1 MANEIRVWNK
11 VLTSAMQLPG
21 VKVNRDA
28 FLSEKLYPY
37 STNNQVK
44 EAIEK
49 GPIGV
54 ISIAVLDDIAKDC
67 ISYHTWLATSSSA
80 VLGMPGGLAMLGTVP
95 GDVVQYYYHVFVLA
109 QKLSYI
115 YGYPDLCDEHG
126 NFTESAASLLT
137 VFVGVMSGVGVANKV
152 IQELAEQFQK
162 EVVKRLPKY
171 ALTKTLLY
179 PMVKQIAKW
188 IGVKLTR
195 ESFAK
200 SVSKLVPILG
210 GAVSGGLTYATFKPQ
225 SKKLMNKLRSTMLLS
240 YENKKNESFDSA
252 EEVEGINS

>member
-1 MANEIRVWNK
+1 MANEIQVWNK

-21 VKVNRDA
+21 VKVDRNA

-37 STNNQVK
+37 STSAQIT

-54 ISIAVLDDIAKDC
+54 ISIDVLDTIAQEC
-67 ISYHTWLATSSSA
+67 IRHHTWLATSSSA
-80 VLGMPGGLAMLGTVP
+80 ALGIPGGFAMLGTIP
-95 GDVVQYYYHVFVLA
+95 GDVVQYYYHVFALA
-109 QKLSYI
+109 QKLAYI

-162 EVVKRLPKY
+162 EVVKRLPRY
-171 ALTKTLLY
+171 ALTKTLIY

-188 IGVKLTR
+188 VGVSLTKQ
-195 ESFAK
+195 SFAK
-200 SVSKLVPILG
+200 GVSKFVPILG
-210 GAVSGGLTYATFKPQ
+210 GIVSGGLTYKTFKPQ
-225 SKKLMNKLRSTMLLS
+225 SKRLMLKLKCTMLLA
-240 YENKKNESFDSA
+240 YENKNKKQDDTNEA
-252 EEVEGINS
+252 